1 MSLKRDGSLQ
11 IGSLLALFT
20 GPIYIPVIYEHFYMS
35 AMPKFA
41 WHSPTQQLMLMCALI
56 SLLLFFKLYEN
67 YMEHMNPAVWVM
79 LLSLHFGFGMGQA
92 GLHVNLSTGG
102 TGRLI
107 IDLFEKRS
115 IPAERG

>member
-1 MSLKRDGSLQ
+1 
-11 IGSLLALFT
+11 
-20 GPIYIPVIYEHFYMS
+20 MS

-79 LLSLHFGFGMGQA
+79 FA
-92 GLHVNLSTGG
+92 
-102 TGRLI
+102 
-107 IDLFEKRS
+107 LFTLASVWAK
-115 IPAERG
+115 PAYM